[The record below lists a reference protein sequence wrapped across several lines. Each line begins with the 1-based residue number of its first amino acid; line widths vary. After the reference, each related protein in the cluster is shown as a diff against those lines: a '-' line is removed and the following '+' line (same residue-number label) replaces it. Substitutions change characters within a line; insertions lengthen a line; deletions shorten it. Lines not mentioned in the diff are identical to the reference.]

1 MIRAPITRPARNVL
15 SRRVAR
21 SFVERTRPRY
31 AASARR
37 VVTFVSEASGE
48 NRWRIGLTARWP
60 PARWIGTMSI
70 RRYREWTACG
80 LEANPRRPNEPPGLP
95 FAGV

>member
-1 MIRAPITRPARNVL
+1 MRRAPITRPARNVL

-31 AASARR
+31 AARARR

-48 NRWRIGLTARWP
+48 NRVADRLDSAVATRAQDWDHVYPTV
-60 PARWIGTMSI
+60 
-70 RRYREWTACG
+70 
-80 LEANPRRPNEPPGLP
+80 PRM
-95 FAGV
+95 AGMQA